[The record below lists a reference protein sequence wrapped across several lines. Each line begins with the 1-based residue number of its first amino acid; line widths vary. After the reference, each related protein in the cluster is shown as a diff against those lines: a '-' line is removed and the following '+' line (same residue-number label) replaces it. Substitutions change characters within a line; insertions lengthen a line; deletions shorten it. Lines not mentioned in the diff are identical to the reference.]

1 MQTSSFHAITVDN
14 GVLRMNEAAQV
25 KKMLSGDLG
34 INLTVVDASDR
45 FLSLL
50 ANVEDPEQKRKIIGN
65 TFIHIFQDEAA
76 KIESAV
82 EHQGK
87 GKIEYLLQGT
97 LYPDVIESIS
107 FKGPSAT
114 IKTHHNVGGLLKD
127 MKLKLI
133 EPLRELFK
141 GSFGSSPLMLLPL
154 TTMLCR
160 RSPCSWETPSN
171 SFPSYWST
179 PLPRS
184 WSCNPYPRSS
194 HPLSGRDSP
203 KGRQYIYRGDTC
215 CWFVRPDRSGICSL
229 APCSGGRSDGRQED
243 I

>member
-1 MQTSSFHAITVDN
+1 MVDN

-25 KKMLSGDLG
+25 KKMLSGELG
-34 INLTVVDASDR
+34 INLTVVDASER

-50 ANVEDPEQKRKIIGN
+50 ESIEDPEQKRKIIGN
-65 TFIHIFQDEAA
+65 TFIHVFQDEAA

-82 EHQGK
+82 EQQGK

-133 EPLRELFK
+133 ETLRELFK
-141 GSFGSSPLMLLPL
+141 GSFDSSSLDAAPTSDNGTQTRSAFLGGSFKSLP
-154 TTMLCR
+154 T
-160 RSPCSWETPSN
+160 
-171 SFPSYWST
+171 
-179 PLPRS
+179 
-184 WSCNPYPRSS
+184 
-194 HPLSGRDSP
+194 
-203 KGRQYIYRGDTC
+203 
-215 CWFVRPDRSGICSL
+215 
-229 APCSGGRSDGRQED
+229 
-243 I
+243 

>member
-1 MQTSSFHAITVDN
+1 
-14 GVLRMNEAAQV
+14 MNEAAQV

-50 ANVEDPEQKRKIIGN
+50 ASVEDPEQKRKIIGN

-76 KIESAV
+76 RIESAV
-82 EHQGK
+82 EQQGK

-141 GSFGSSPLMLLPL
+141 GLFDSFSLDTIPTDHDGIQTKSVLLGDFFRFLPISL
-154 TTMLCR
+154 VD
-160 RSPCSWETPSN
+160 TPS
-171 SFPSYWST
+171 
-179 PLPRS
+179 LVLVLRS
-184 WSCNPYPRSS
+184 ESSAQSPALRSRFS
-194 HPLSGRDSP
+194 KRPIIYISRRYVQLDCMTRSLRHLQFCSP
-203 KGRQYIYRGDTC
+203 
-215 CWFVRPDRSGICSL
+215 F
-229 APCSGGRSDGRQED
+229 GRSE
-243 I
+243 